1 MTTLPEKGTKRL
13 GAKRNHNVITL
24 HGVEG
29 FDKHFQETYIYIS
42 VIRPKPLKQVGF
54 TLFIGRE
61 GP

>member
-29 FDKHFQETYIYIS
+29 FDKHFQETYIYI
-42 VIRPKPLKQVGF
+42 RHQ
-54 TLFIGRE
+54 TE
-61 GP
+61 TA